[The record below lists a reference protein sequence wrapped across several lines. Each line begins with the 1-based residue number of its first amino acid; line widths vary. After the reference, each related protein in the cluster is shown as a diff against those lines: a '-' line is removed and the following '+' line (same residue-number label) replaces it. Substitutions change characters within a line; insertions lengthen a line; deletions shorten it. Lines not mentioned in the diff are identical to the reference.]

1 MPDVSWTFDT
11 VDYGTLTASGLLT
24 ESLPTFRVGSTEE
37 LTFLFS
43 PTNANHRTA
52 YTKLREYAHF
62 ASSDTV
68 DTGTDIRGVPW
79 YRERLHPNAPYQ
91 TGLVKLS
98 PSAEIEGTDAYWCV
112 IVGGEDATQYV
123 GGGERLTL
131 ELFVLAEAEAYTT
144 RDDVEADLK
153 SEL

>member
-11 VDYGTLTASGLLT
+11 VDYGSLTASGILAD
-24 ESLPTFRVGSTEE
+24 SLPTFRVGGTVE

-52 YTKLREYAHF
+52 YRKLREYSVF
-62 ASSDTV
+62 ASTDTV
-68 DTGTDIRGVPW
+68 DTGVDIRGVPW
-79 YRERLHPNAPYQ
+79 YRERLHPNASYQ

-98 PSAEIEGTDAYWCV
+98 PSSEIEGADPYWCL
-112 IVGGEDATQYV
+112 IIGGEDETQYV
-123 GGGERLTL
+123 GRGERLTL
-131 ELFVLAEAEAYTT
+131 ELFVLAESKAYTT
-144 RDDVEADLK
+144 HDGVEADLK